1 MSFKNTQQYKDQKFT
16 NHLND
21 CEAISEIKV
30 KLENVPENPAQ
41 LDDQA
46 AELIESQSQI
56 KFFLEELDN
65 KQQDEF
71 QQDIKD
77 DEVEE
82 YEPILNTQ
90 TQVDQKLIYQQ
101 QQQQKQKQIET
112 FQQVK
117 EKLQSKQIEP
127 LPSDNKLNQDIIQDD
142 IDISQSKLCKSLLKN
157 INDQGNNEDTELIA
171 QLYSEINEM
180 RQRNKE
186 MQIQK
191 DFYQSE
197 LKRVQ
202 EQYQKDLN
210 KQKQIFENE
219 IASLK
224 AQISLAKKL
233 TKQETQNLTTVTF
246 QERQVIL
253 KDLMNKIKE
262 QQDKVQQD
270 KVQEGHLNFN
280 EKPVNHIK
288 QNNELTLNPQIQNQK
303 LLQVVDL
310 EHEKLQDADKA
321 SQKEEPQQ
329 VDKKKKNAKQQE
341 SPQKQKIAVEKQVNP
356 PPPKK
361 STKQVR
367 NTNPEIKQDQQKQ
380 APQVKAENQNES
392 NRDALLNKQ
401 AAENPDDFFNR
412 LSNQSQ
418 QIGQDS
424 QVVFQGQKNQ
434 VKQTKE
440 DHKEENLNQAE
451 LETSEKQKKQ
461 ETLQNPI
468 DDNLLS
474 NEKKSQMAQQDPFSQ
489 NHSQIQNQ
497 NSVKAQKQI
506 PKQRRI
512 NQGGNSIQNVP
523 SSLFD

>member
-71 QQDIKD
+71 QQEIKD
-77 DEVEE
+77 DEAEE

-117 EKLQSKQIEP
+117 EKLQSRQTEP

-171 QLYSEINEM
+171 QLYSELNEM

-224 AQISLAKKL
+224 AQINLAKKV

-253 KDLMNKIKE
+253 KDLMNKIK
-262 QQDKVQQD
+262 DQQD
-270 KVQEGHLNFN
+270 KVQEGHSNFN
-280 EKPVNHIK
+280 EKPINHTK
-288 QNNELTLNPQIQNQK
+288 QNNEPILNPQTQNQK
-303 LLQVVDL
+303 VLQVVDL
-310 EHEKLQDADKA
+310 EHEKLKDVDKA
-321 SQKEEPQQ
+321 LQKEELQQ
-329 VDKKKKNAKQQE
+329 ADKKKKNAKQQE

-367 NTNPEIKQDQQKQ
+367 NTNPEIKQDQQKL
-380 APQVKAENQNES
+380 APQMKAEKQNES
-392 NRDALLNKQ
+392 NRDAILNKQ
-401 AAENPDDFFNR
+401 TAENPDDFFNR

-418 QIGQDS
+418 QIGQDQ
-424 QVVFQGQKNQ
+424 QVVFQNQKNQ
-434 VKQTKE
+434 INQTKE

-461 ETLQNPI
+461 EILQNPI

-474 NEKKSQMAQQDPFSQ
+474 NEKNSQLAQQDPFSQ